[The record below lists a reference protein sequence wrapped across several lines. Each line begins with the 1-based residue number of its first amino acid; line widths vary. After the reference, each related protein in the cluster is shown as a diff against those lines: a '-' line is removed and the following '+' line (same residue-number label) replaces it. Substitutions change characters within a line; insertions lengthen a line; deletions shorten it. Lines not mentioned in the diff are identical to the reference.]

1 MTEWP
6 ANRSESRAAICRST
20 LCTTRRD
27 GGDVNVAMITTFA
40 HDETDE
46 GNLNRNAGWSLWSEH
61 ETEVTTTMTN
71 ERSHQVTPCTMQM
84 YVFVRIRTTRGR
96 LVRRWLRISW

>member
-1 MTEWP
+1 
-6 ANRSESRAAICRST
+6 
-20 LCTTRRD
+20 
-27 GGDVNVAMITTFA
+27 VNVAMITTFA

-84 YVFVRIRTTRGR
+84 CVFVRIRTTRGR
-96 LVRRWLRISW
+96 LVRRLRIVQSGLFCYYKAMRRWLRISW